1 MSRRMKYS
9 YWQYTKSKR
18 SWRCLLIQHI
28 WYVPVIDFKVSDHS
42 RKRIY
47 QQRLSTGCE
56 VQQNDVKTMN
66 WGVAVWHWTV
76 LDMYWGVWWW
86 MDLKTRTRIL
96 KSMRCLLTCIKH
108 ELPLEDVHFKLG
120 KTKEIEGGKKGE
132 PEKKRERNYMGGE
145 KSGQEHEGLLS
156 FTRFSLHY
164 WPLYVESLTSE
175 LMDNTSSLHS

>member
-18 SWRCLLIQHI
+18 SWRCLLRVQHI

-42 RKRIY
+42 RKRIC

-132 PEKKRERNYMGGE
+132 TEKKRERNYMGGE
-145 KSGQEHEGLLS
+145 KSRQEHEGLS
-156 FTRFSLHY
+156 FIHTFFIAL
-164 WPLYVESLTSE
+164 LTPISWIFNNWT
-175 LMDNTSSLHS
+175 DG